1 MVLGAQA
8 RGRPPESEAGAA
20 LEHAEVLQESLRATV
35 ESRGAS
41 IAFEPV
47 SLDDVPGDTWDNGVS
62 IRLYSGLDEVQD
74 FAVFGCAKGASG
86 MVRWLF
92 GYGADELISGARL
105 KDGLGE
111 TLNQVVGRIKNG
123 LHASG
128 GFVPRL
134 DTPEILERTASE
146 MYGRVHAEFAAFAVT
161 SDAWSGRVIFM
172 SSPRR
177 QHAIAALEQATSLL
191 LRFGVDRDAM
201 ARACRLLEEVRA
213 PMLALAELPAMG
225 ITLSWCI
232 EHLAVLVN
240 GVEGYRE
247 KALFHRV
254 VRELDSL
261 QTALARLTA
270 PAEAT
275 AFKIPV
281 EADLRVLLGDF
292 CDEVG
297 RSIED
302 AEEALSANGDDL
314 AHRLFRTMHAVRGN
328 AAFFGLE
335 QVQRVARGTQNLL
348 GSVRDSG
355 GRLSDQQLEAV
366 RHSLY
371 LIEDWVDS
379 LAEAL
384 DGGDSVDWSV
394 DLEAHGRM
402 LEHFLECGGRI
413 AIPRPGGSAAGVNG
427 DLSEHLRLDEA
438 QVRRLE
444 AIRADVKRW
453 VDLAVNDG
461 DGSNLEEQREF
472 LQRTHSQLSV
482 ICQSVRR
489 VPLSNLLGNL
499 ARHAREGAQ
508 RHGKLVRVDVSGD
521 NLAAPEHLVAALSGP
536 LVHLVNNAIE
546 HGVEGSVQRQAAG
559 KKVLASLEIRAAH
572 GEGVF
577 TFEVVDDGGGI
588 PRREVLDAAREAGL
602 VEGDGSTADAL
613 DLVFH
618 PRVSTWGD
626 EPVLDKGMGLDVV
639 KREVDALNGQVE
651 VTSTPGA
658 GTRVRLTLPECAE
671 VLEDDVEAVE
681 EEAPIEELESDGE
694 LNFL

>member
-1 MVLGAQA
+1 MSVAEA
-8 RGRPPESEAGAA
+8 RGQAPEPDGAVA

-41 IAFEPV
+41 ITFEPI
-47 SLDDVPGDTWDNGVS
+47 SLDDVSDDTWDNGAS
-62 IRLYSGLDEVQD
+62 IRLYCGLDEVQD
-74 FAVFGCAKGASG
+74 FGVFGCGKCASG

-92 GYGADELISGARL
+92 GYGADELITGARL

-134 DTPEILERTASE
+134 DTPEILERTACE
-146 MYGRVHAEFAAFAVT
+146 MYGRVHAESAAYAVT

-177 QHAIAALEQATSLL
+177 QHALAALEQATSLL
-191 LRFGVDRDAM
+191 MRFGVDRNAM
-201 ARACRLLEEVRA
+201 ARSCRLLEEVRA

-232 EHLAVLVN
+232 ENLAVLVN
-240 GVEGYRE
+240 GIAGYRE

-254 VRELDSL
+254 LRELDSL
-261 QTALARLTA
+261 QTTLVRLTA

-275 AFKIPV
+275 AFKIPG
-281 EADLRVLLGDF
+281 EDDLRVLLRDF
-292 CDEVG
+292 CEEVG

-335 QVQRVARGTQNLL
+335 QVQRVAHGTQNLL

-371 LIEDWVDS
+371 LIEAWIES

-384 DGGDSVDWSV
+384 EDGDSVDWSA
-394 DLEAHGRM
+394 DLEAHARM

-413 AIPRPGGSAAGVNG
+413 AIPRPGGSANG
-427 DLSEHLRLDEA
+427 RGADLSEHLRLDEA
-438 QVRRLE
+438 QVKRLE
-444 AIRADVKRW
+444 AIRGEIKRW
-453 VDLAVNDG
+453 IDVAASGGAEPNP
-461 DGSNLEEQREF
+461 EERREF
-472 LQRTHSQLSV
+472 LQKTHAHLSV

-489 VPLSNLLGNL
+489 VPLGNLLGNL

-521 NLAAPEHLVAALSGP
+521 SLAAPEHLVAALSGP

-546 HGVEGSVQRQAAG
+546 HGVEGSAQRQAAG
-559 KKVLASLEIRAAH
+559 KKVLASVELRAAH
-572 GEGVF
+572 GEGEY
-577 TFEVVDDGGGI
+577 TFEVVDDGRGI
-588 PRREVLDAAREAGL
+588 PRQEVLDAAREAGL
-602 VEGDGSTADAL
+602 VDGDGSAADAL

-618 PRVSTWGD
+618 PQVSTRGD
-626 EPVLDKGMGLDVV
+626 EEALDQGVGLDVV
-639 KREVDALNGQVE
+639 KREVDALRGEVE
-651 VTSTPGA
+651 ITSIPGM
-658 GTRVRLTLPECAE
+658 GTRIRLTLPEYAE
-671 VLEDDVEAVE
+671 TLEEELEPVV
-681 EEAPIEELESDGE
+681 EEAPIEDLESEGE